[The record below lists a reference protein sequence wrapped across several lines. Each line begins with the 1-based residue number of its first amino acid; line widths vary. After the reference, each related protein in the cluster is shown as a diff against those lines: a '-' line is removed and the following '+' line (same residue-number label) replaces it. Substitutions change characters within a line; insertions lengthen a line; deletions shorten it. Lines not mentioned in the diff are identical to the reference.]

1 MKWKSTLVILAIT
14 IALGAYVSLY
24 ELKRPS
30 PEIRERL
37 AKQLVRFDP
46 ETVQRV
52 TLEASHGAIALVRTD
67 GTWRLEARPP
77 APADIPAGAGGDG
90 DSRARDPAVR
100 ADTALIDGILQDL
113 KDLLITRTL
122 EAGDAPL
129 DPTAYGLEPAKARI
143 VVATSEEALTVLFG
157 ETTAVGN
164 HRYVKRADVPE
175 IHVVTDGLYDTIDE
189 PRDTFRD
196 HQLVRFNSWETTE
209 VVVKAPTVHVM
220 LQRTEDVWRLIQPL
234 ADVADR
240 AEVGGLL
247 SRLAGLQIQR
257 FVTDVPG
264 DTPLATW
271 GLDQPTT
278 EVTVVQPNDAR
289 ITLRFGAPLAD
300 DAGLVHA
307 QRSDEPSIYAVAA
320 KDVETLQRDP
330 HGLRS
335 TVCLEVFTSEVTKV
349 QHTAGAKMWTIERSD
364 GTWKDS
370 EGAVLDRD
378 RVETWLRTLADL
390 RLAGFID
397 DAPGDLAPYGLD
409 PSAATIAV
417 WAGTEEPQRLLFG
430 AMVPDTENRYGR
442 IEGRAPVIRL
452 PKEANALLTTS
463 SIEFAAPAERAE
475 ESPPAES
482 EESIDNSP

>member
-1 MKWKSTLVILAIT
+1 MKWKSTLVLLVVT
-14 IALGAYVSLY
+14 VALGAYVSLY
-24 ELKRPS
+24 ELKQPS
-30 PEIRERL
+30 SETRERL

-46 ETVQRV
+46 QVVQRV
-52 TLEASHGAIALVRTD
+52 TIEASHGALALVRTD
-67 GTWRLEARPP
+67 GTWRLEDPP
-77 APADIPAGAGGDG
+77 
-90 DSRARDPAVR
+90 VR
-100 ADTALIDGILQDL
+100 ADGALIDGILQDL

-143 VVATSEEALTVLFG
+143 VVTTSEEALTVLFG
-157 ETTAVGN
+157 ETTAVGS

-189 PRDTFRD
+189 PRYTFRD
-196 HQLVRFNSWETTE
+196 HQLVRFNSWETTD

-220 LQRTEDVWRLIQPL
+220 LQRTENVWRLIQPL

-264 DTPLATW
+264 DAPLSTW

-278 EVTVVQPNDAR
+278 EVTVVQPDDAR

-307 QRSDEPSIYAVAA
+307 QRSDESSIYAVAA

-349 QHTAGAKMWTIERSD
+349 QHTAGAKTWTIERSD

-370 EGAVLDRD
+370 EGAGLDSD

-390 RLAGFID
+390 RPAGFID
-397 DAPGDLAPYGLD
+397 DAPGDLAPYGLG
-409 PSAATIAV
+409 PPAVTIAV
-417 WAGTEEPQRLLFG
+417 WTGTEEPQRLLFG
-430 AMVPDTENRYGR
+430 AMVPETENHYGR

-452 PKEANALLTTS
+452 PKEANTLLTTTL
-463 SIEFAAPAERAE
+463 P
-475 ESPPAES
+475 
-482 EESIDNSP
+482 